1 MPVWELIGLVG
12 RSIPQAFVNIDFL
25 LITAIVLSLIYSQ
38 YHRMGVMEINLLG
51 IPWTNPWAE
60 TLSALGYGI
69 IGGFLASMVFIGL
82 GIPLS
87 ETGLWYVWPLA
98 LFLMFVNPRLLCF
111 SYAGGLLALS
121 NLLFGWPELNVAAIM
136 ALVAVLHMVEAA
148 LIYLGGHRTPS
159 PVYVRCKDGEVVG
172 GLSMQKFW
180 PLPILTLVL
189 VAVAGEIDGADLVSM
204 PDWWPLIKSHQSLV
218 EGTQLVY
225 LLFPMMAALGYGD
238 LCLSRLPREKARRT
252 AISLAIYS
260 LVLLGLAIGS
270 THIPL
275 LLWVVALAA
284 PLGHE
289 FIVFLGRRSEHSDP
303 PMYVSHHGAMILAVR
318 PGSPAEAMGLMTGD
332 IIVSIND
339 YPVASGREVHE
350 VILPWVIDPTIRIK
364 GGMSGKGDRVVR
376 YRGKIP
382 PLGVVFVPES
392 NVERALVLQPTGSF
406 VRRLGPW
413 RRPR

>member
-1 MPVWELIGLVG
+1 MPVWELIGLIG

-25 LITAIVLSLIYSQ
+25 LITAIVLSLIYGQ
-38 YHRMGVMEINLLG
+38 YHRMGAIEASLLG

-60 TLSALGYGI
+60 TLDALGYGI

-98 LFLMFVNPRLLCF
+98 LLLMFVNPRFLCF

-121 NLLFGWPELNVAAIM
+121 NLIFGWPQLNVSAIM
-136 ALVAVLHMVEAA
+136 ALVAVLHMVEAT

-159 PVYVRCKDGEVVG
+159 PVYVRSNEGEVVG
-172 GLSMQKFW
+172 GLTMQKFW
-180 PLPILTLVL
+180 PLPILTLML
-189 VAVAGEIDGADLVSM
+189 IAVTGEIDGADLVSM
-204 PDWWPLIKSHQSLV
+204 PDWWPLIKPNQPLV

-225 LLFPMMAALGYGD
+225 VLFPMMAALGYGD
-238 LCLSRLPREKARRT
+238 LCLSRLPWEKARRT
-252 AISLAIYS
+252 ALYLAIYS
-260 LVLLGLAIGS
+260 LGLLGLAIGS
-270 THIPL
+270 SHVPV
-275 LLWVVALAA
+275 LLWVAALAA

-289 FIVFLGRRSEHSDP
+289 LIVFLGGKSERVHP

-318 PGSPAEAMGLMTGD
+318 PGSPAEAMGLVTGD
-332 IIVSIND
+332 IVVSIND
-339 YPVASGREVHE
+339 YPVSSGKAVHE
-350 VILPWVIDPTIRIK
+350 AILPWVIDPTIRIK
-364 GGMSGKGDRVVR
+364 GGMSGKGDRVVT
-376 YRGKIP
+376 YKGKIP

-392 NVERALVLQPTGSF
+392 NVERALILQPTSCF
-406 VRRLGPW
+406 VGRFGRW